1 MPEKDPAVKRTGEIF
16 GVDIKDRGHHGE
28 GTSAES
34 RLGVIFRGRRGRRKK
49 HCRAAG
55 CAAGTSAGNR
65 CGSGGDER
73 TDRQDP
79 GRAG

>member
-16 GVDIKDRGHHGE
+16 GVDKKDRGQHGE

-55 CAAGTSAGNR
+55 
-65 CGSGGDER
+65 
-73 TDRQDP
+73 
-79 GRAG
+79 